1 MQFWIVDNILK
12 FDGDANKNI
21 DPEESNEDAEGGN
34 TKETHLN
41 SNDSDMGDRELGVLQ
56 RKNSGNKNE
65 NNSVND
71 SSQHGEK
78 DEKNKYLINNNEKK

>member
-1 MQFWIVDNILK
+1 
-12 FDGDANKNI
+12 
-21 DPEESNEDAEGGN
+21 
-34 TKETHLN
+34 
-41 SNDSDMGDRELGVLQ
+41 MGDRELGVLQ

>member
-12 FDGDANKNI
+12 FEGDANKNI
-21 DPEESNEDAEGGN
+21 DPEESNEDGEGGN
-34 TKETHLN
+34 TRETHLN

-56 RKNSGNKNE
+56 RKSN
-65 NNSVND
+65 VP
-71 SSQHGEK
+71 SQQGEK